1 MLSRRLIAPLRFKDL
16 PQLDKS
22 ATLVR
27 ARRQVRLAR
36 IRVRFIVFFPEA
48 IITPLLRRGKGNL
61 SAGGKS
67 GKELDKILAISF
79 GAEELHRGEII
90 RVE

>member
-1 MLSRRLIAPLRFKDL
+1 
-16 PQLDKS
+16 
-22 ATLVR
+22 
-27 ARRQVRLAR
+27 
-36 IRVRFIVFFPEA
+36 VRFIVFFPEA